1 MNYFSRAVLNLL
13 GREQREANRT
23 NGLTYSLFNSYIT
36 LSAGSALGS
45 HFSAPA
51 YISGSAKK
59 EAIKKRLKTKT

>member
-1 MNYFSRAVLNLL
+1 L

-59 EAIKKRLKTKT
+59 EAIKKD